1 MTLEIITTEK
11 VTIDA
16 ETVKTLQ
23 KLHYELQDI
32 SYNLVNEINSIE
44 ELIPAI
50 SNFLN
55 DEQIVTE

>member
-11 VTIDA
+11 VTVDA

-23 KLHYELQDI
+23 KLHHELQDI

-55 DEQIVTE
+55 DEQIVIE